1 MFRVVRSW
9 NARDISGM
17 TRGTAAWT
25 SGVMVDERRDQVTD
39 GGTGFE
45 ESRALTRT
53 RQTETPGFKTAPFGT
68 MMIPFLM

>member
-1 MFRVVRSW
+1 
-9 NARDISGM
+9 M

-39 GGTGFE
+39 GGTEFE
-45 ESRALTRT
+45 ERHALTRA
-53 RQTETPGFKTAPFGT
+53 RQTETPGFTIAPFGT